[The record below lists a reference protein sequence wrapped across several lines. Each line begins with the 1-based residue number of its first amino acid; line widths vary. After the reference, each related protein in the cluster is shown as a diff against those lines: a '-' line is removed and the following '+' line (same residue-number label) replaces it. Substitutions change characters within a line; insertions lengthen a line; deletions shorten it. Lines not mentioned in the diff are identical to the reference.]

1 MQRWTIGV
9 LAVLVGAACSRGE
22 SLGIE
27 EVPERV
33 LELQDLLETEGITTS
48 NETRF
53 LPNPHSSE
61 DHIRAA
67 AAANGLDAWETDL
80 LLARMKE
87 NWDRKVVPGAGP
99 DGGPA
104 AGGEAGAD
112 PVPRG
117 GGRSG
122 GGGGAGARGN
132 EPL

>member
-1 MQRWTIGV
+1 MRWWTRAPAPYVVWAIGL
-9 LAVLVGAACSRGE
+9 LAVLAGAACSRGE

-33 LELQDLLETEGITTS
+33 QALQELLETEGITTS

-53 LPNPHSSE
+53 IPNPHRSE

-87 NWDRKVVPGAGP
+87 NWDRKAARDSTPEAQPGRGP
-99 DGGPA
+99 H
-104 AGGEAGAD
+104 
-112 PVPRG
+112 R
-117 GGRSG
+117 
-122 GGGGAGARGN
+122 
-132 EPL
+132 